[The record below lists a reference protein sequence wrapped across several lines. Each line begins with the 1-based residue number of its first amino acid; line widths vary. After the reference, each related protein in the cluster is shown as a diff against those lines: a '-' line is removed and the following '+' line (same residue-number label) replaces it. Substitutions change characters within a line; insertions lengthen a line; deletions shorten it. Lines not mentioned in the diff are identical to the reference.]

1 MAIAELQDS
10 QGFFDSL
17 PAEFS
22 HLLSI
27 AVPESVL
34 ESLYDE
40 ADGLRV
46 WTTILAVCILK
57 KQFADL
63 HNEWTLIAK
72 KAETYLKSMHIKN
85 VKLEIRNAMKLL

>member
-1 MAIAELQDS
+1 MEIVELQDS

-17 PAEFS
+17 PVEYS

-34 ESLYDE
+34 ECLFDKVDE
-40 ADGLRV
+40 LRV

-57 KQFADL
+57 KQFADS
-63 HNEWTLIAK
+63 HDEWTLIAK

-85 VKLEIRNAMKLL
+85 VKQEINNAMKLL